1 MLGELNRNRYRALE
15 LLAEHVR
22 SPSRELSLDAIISD
36 ISDEDLRW
44 VTEKIHYYLLKLLEE
59 ADCDFIEEEFTSL
72 VDQTYDKFMHF
83 KVFSRLQNS

>member
-22 SPSRELSLDAIISD
+22 APSRELSLDAIISD

-44 VTEKIHYYLLKLLEE
+44 VTDKIHYYLLKLLEE
-59 ADCDFIEEEFTSL
+59 ADYDPTEDEVISL
-72 VDQTYDKFMHF
+72 VE
-83 KVFSRLQNS
+83 

>member
-1 MLGELNRNRYRALE
+1 MLSELNKSRYRALE

-22 SPSRELSLDAIISD
+22 SPSKELSINAIISD

-44 VTEKIHYYLLKLLEE
+44 VTDRIHYYLLKLLEE

-72 VDQTYDKFMHF
+72 VDQM
-83 KVFSRLQNS
+83 

>member
-1 MLGELNRNRYRALE
+1 MLGELNRNRYKALE

-36 ISDEDLRW
+36 INDEDLRW

-59 ADCDFIEEEFTSL
+59 ADYEPTDDEVISLIE
-72 VDQTYDKFMHF
+72 
-83 KVFSRLQNS
+83 

>member
-1 MLGELNRNRYRALE
+1 MLGELNRNRYKALE

-59 ADCDFIEEEFTSL
+59 TDCDFKEEEFTSL
-72 VDQTYDKFMHF
+72 VDQM
-83 KVFSRLQNS
+83 

>member
-22 SPSRELSLDAIISD
+22 APSRELSLDAIISD

-59 ADCDFIEEEFTSL
+59 ADYDTAEEEIISL
-72 VDQTYDKFMHF
+72 VE
-83 KVFSRLQNS
+83 

>member
-1 MLGELNRNRYRALE
+1 MLGELNRNRYKALA

-59 ADCDFIEEEFTSL
+59 AEYDAAEDEVISL
-72 VDQTYDKFMHF
+72 VE
-83 KVFSRLQNS
+83 

>member
-1 MLGELNRNRYRALE
+1 MLGELNRNRYKALE

-22 SPSRELSLDAIISD
+22 APSRELSLDAIISD

-59 ADCDFIEEEFTSL
+59 AEYDPAEDEVISL
-72 VDQTYDKFMHF
+72 VE
-83 KVFSRLQNS
+83 

>member
-1 MLGELNRNRYRALE
+1 MLGELNRNRYKALA

-22 SPSRELSLDAIISD
+22 APSRELALDAIISD

-72 VDQTYDKFMHF
+72 VDQI
-83 KVFSRLQNS
+83 

>member
-1 MLGELNRNRYRALE
+1 MLGELNRNRYKALV

-22 SPSRELSLDAIISD
+22 TPSRELSLDAIISD

-44 VTEKIHYYLLKLLEE
+44 VTEKIHYYLLRLLEE

-72 VDQTYDKFMHF
+72 VDQI
-83 KVFSRLQNS
+83 

>member
-22 SPSRELSLDAIISD
+22 APSRELSLDAIISD

-44 VTEKIHYYLLKLLEE
+44 VTEKIHYYLLKLLDE
-59 ADCDFIEEEFTSL
+59 ADYDPAEDEVISL
-72 VDQTYDKFMHF
+72 VE
-83 KVFSRLQNS
+83 

>member
-36 ISDEDLRW
+36 ISDEDLKW

-59 ADCDFIEEEFTSL
+59 ADYDTAEEEIISL
-72 VDQTYDKFMHF
+72 VE
-83 KVFSRLQNS
+83 

>member
-22 SPSRELSLDAIISD
+22 APSRELSLDAIISD

-44 VTEKIHYYLLKLLEE
+44 VTDKIHYYLLKLLEE
-59 ADCDFIEEEFTSL
+59 ADYDQTEEESFSL
-72 VDQTYDKFMHF
+72 VDQI
-83 KVFSRLQNS
+83 

>member
-22 SPSRELSLDAIISD
+22 APSRELSLDAIISD

-44 VTEKIHYYLLKLLEE
+44 VTDKIHYYLLKLLEE
-59 ADCDFIEEEFTSL
+59 ADYDPTEEESFSL
-72 VDQTYDKFMHF
+72 VDQI
-83 KVFSRLQNS
+83 